1 MTLKMIF
8 RITRYKILKC
18 FLNHC
23 KRKLGS
29 MYLELNLFCY
39 IVSPAGMYLTQFLEL
54 CCWALTSG
62 VYMEMRR
69 PNSEMLKDRSRNKNP
84 NTKEAGTA
92 RSTVT
97 PPCHRLRA
105 FRFCTPAIPHSA
117 VHCFTHT
124 HKRVAQRGLQQHRL

>member
-29 MYLELNLFCY
+29 IYLESNLFCY
-39 IVSPAGMYLTQFLEL
+39 IVSLAGIYLTQFHEL
-54 CCWALTSG
+54 CAGCSTSG
-62 VYMEMRR
+62 VYMEMRK
-69 PNSEMLKDRSRNKNP
+69 PNSVMLKDRSRNKNP

-92 RSTVT
+92 RSMVT

-105 FRFCTPAIPHSA
+105 FRFCMPAIPHSA
-117 VHCFTHT
+117 VHFF
-124 HKRVAQRGLQQHRL
+124 